1 MSFMATA
8 IAVTAATGIY
18 SAYSGYQAGQ
28 AQADNI
34 KAQAKQD
41 RLDTMAQM
49 EMDSAEESREASALR
64 KENRRHR
71 AIQEAAYAK
80 SGVLMEGS
88 AADVLVEQRATDEAN
103 VQNIHIGRG
112 NQRAQDIHKAEG
124 DFAQSIY
131 LAKTVKSAAT
141 TNAITGLLS
150 TAGSVATGL
159 SGMPGSTPTGATTSS
174 ALSISNPATTQAKSL
189 AQFKI
194 PAGGAQNPMLMNWFA
209 K

>member
-18 SAYSGYQAGQ
+18 GAYSAQQAGE

-49 EMDSAEESREASALR
+49 EMDSAEESREAAALR
-64 KENRRHR
+64 KDNRRHR
-71 AIQEAAYAK
+71 AIQEAAFAK

-112 NQRAQDIHKAEG
+112 NQRAQDIHKAQG
-124 DFAQSIY
+124 DYNQSIY

-141 TNAITGLLS
+141 TNAITGLLQ
-150 TAGSVATGL
+150 TAGSVGMGISNLPGAATGAA
-159 SGMPGSTPTGATTSS
+159 SPVTSS
-174 ALSISNPATTQAKSL
+174 GSAFNAKPFGALPSSTIGKSS
-189 AQFKI
+189 A
-194 PAGGAQNPMLMNWFA
+194 PTNPMLKSWF
-209 K
+209 